1 MVALNP
7 SHPNYS
13 TIDEKT
19 FRKWKD
25 LFVRAISLLE
35 SKVVSTVRVMY
46 EVSNSLAHS
55 ERFSFQIIW
64 SNRFM
69 NDLGNDA
76 RVTIDGTDMH
86 CELRFDKRFYS
97 HKFNKGGLKYEL
109 GLCIRSGSIVWI
121 NGPFRCGMPD
131 ITVSRQAILY
141 ALSEDE
147 RVEADLGYRGEQL
160 KINTPNEFGKED
172 LEVMKSIARSRHE
185 TVNGRMKVFGVL
197 AQRYRHDIQD
207 HSRCFRAVAVIVQLN
222 IETDAPL
229 FIPTLSRSIRSIH
242 FTHK

>member
-1 MVALNP
+1 MAFSCTFPALLSAASQAYLVSLEIRFKVAN
-7 SHPNYS
+7 
-13 TIDEKT
+13 
-19 FRKWKD
+19 
-25 LFVRAISLLE
+25 
-35 SKVVSTVRVMY
+35 
-46 EVSNSLAHS
+46 
-55 ERFSFQIIW
+55 
-64 SNRFM
+64 
-69 NDLGNDA
+69 LGNDA

-141 ALSEDE
+141 ALSEGE

-229 FIPTLSRSIRSIH
+229 FNVEYDPNSLSKYSEYILLIS
-242 FTHK
+242 KY